1 MNKRNREINVFNLSM
16 LDVICGAMGSFLI
29 IMMLLFIFYSPT
41 EALKRCMRENTR
53 LQGELDECHGQLH
66 DCQQENARLEGE
78 LSDCQEQN
86 NSLRGQ
92 LNDCQTENSRLRGQ
106 LGPCEQERDRLEREN
121 AVLQQENSR
130 LRELLEK
137 TYLIMVINWYTRDDV
152 DLHVIDPV
160 GHEFYFDQKT
170 FSGVPGELTEDITV
184 GPGVEMWELPDN
196 APAGQYKIYY
206 NWYAKKDTTAPTVK
220 GRLIYRDGRHIF
232 REIQLTEVG
241 NKLLVATVTVA
252 ADGSVSVR

>member
-41 EALKRCMRENTR
+41 EALKRCMRENAR
-53 LQGELDECHGQLH
+53 LQGELNECHGQLH

-106 LGPCEQERDRLEREN
+106 LGPCEQERDRLQQEN
-121 AVLQQENSR
+121 AGLQRENSR
-130 LRELLEK
+130 LRELLEQ
-137 TYLIMVINWYTRDDV
+137 TYLVVVISWATPDDV
-152 DLHVIDPV
+152 DLHVVDPA
-160 GHEFYFDQKT
+160 GHEFYFSQKT
-170 FSGVPGELTEDITV
+170 FPGVQGELSTDVI
-184 GPGVEMWELPDN
+184 GQAGVEIWEIGQ
-196 APAGQYKIYY
+196 APSGEYKIYY
-206 NWYAKKDTTAPTVK
+206 KLYSDGTPGSNTQVK
-220 GRLIYRDGRHIF
+220 GRIFYRDGKKDLGI
-232 REIQLTEVG
+232 TELRQQG
-241 NKLLVATVTVA
+241 EKPFIATVTVA
-252 ADGSVSVR
+252 ADGSVSIR